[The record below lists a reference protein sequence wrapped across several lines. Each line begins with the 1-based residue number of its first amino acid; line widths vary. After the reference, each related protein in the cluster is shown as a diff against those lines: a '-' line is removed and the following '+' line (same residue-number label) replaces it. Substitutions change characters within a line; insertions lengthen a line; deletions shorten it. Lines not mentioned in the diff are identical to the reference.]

1 VAAEPRGHARRH
13 GQAGRQGRQ
22 PQCVDA
28 VDEQERPQQARG
40 PHTTSELAQ
49 AWDLTP
55 PEVSRHLAVLRRAG
69 LLTSGR
75 RGRYVHYAVDL
86 QALTAVGTDLMAAV
100 LR

>member
-1 VAAEPRGHARRH
+1 MAR
-13 GQAGRQGRQ
+13 
-22 PQCVDA
+22 PKPVDSWN
-28 VDEQERPQQARG
+28 RG

-49 AWDLTP
+49 AWGWTP

-75 RGRYVHYAVDL
+75 RGRYVRYSVDL